1 MVWGCEDGGGVD
13 REEPEEGD
21 GCHLVGGQGHAV
33 SVAKARVVLVTF
45 QEKSGARGI
54 WSCGDSEAETDMWED
69 PMQST
74 SSFL

>member
-1 MVWGCEDGGGVD
+1 MAAIWWGD
-13 REEPEEGD
+13 
-21 GCHLVGGQGHAV
+21 QGHAV